1 VTRDPGPGW
10 RAFAAVLLAIAGALN
25 FILGIGAISDSEFFA
40 RGSGY
45 IINGLHSWGWIIMLT
60 GVVQFFAS
68 FAVWGET
75 AWGRW
80 LGTVIAG
87 VNAVVQ
93 VLFLPALPPAALAV
107 FALDILIVYGL
118 VAYGGRPQ
126 TIA

>member
-1 VTRDPGPGW
+1 VTGDPGPGW

-25 FILGIGAISDSEFFA
+25 FILGIAAVSDSDFFD
-40 RGSGY
+40 RGSDY
-45 IINGLHSWGWIIMLT
+45 IVNGLHSWGWIIMLT
-60 GVVQFFAS
+60 GLIQFFTS
-68 FAVWGET
+68 FSVWGET

-80 LGTVIAG
+80 LGTGVAG

-93 VLFLPALPPAALAV
+93 VLFLPAFPFAALAV

-118 VAYGGRPQ
+118 VAYGGRPH